1 MRAAGEQRLTSVRSA
16 SERVSETVIAAV
28 LLLHER
34 LFGLDPVP
42 DKPEPLKLFSQM
54 LRRNR
59 RHAGDDHR
67 LVGRIVLHPWD
78 DV

>member
-34 LFGLDPVP
+34 SV
-42 DKPEPLKLFSQM
+42 
-54 LRRNR
+54 
-59 RHAGDDHR
+59 DDHSPA
-67 LVGRIVLHPWD
+67 LVKASKTILWPAAVKC
-78 DV
+78 